1 MVSGQALHLAS
12 LTVSR
17 AHGIIYSNWELICQ
31 IRGIFYR
38 SIYVKLSK
46 ISYFFCELFLNN
58 LPSVLYFGFLWLFRK
73 HDKSAFTTLKL
84 DNSYRLP
91 LGFRK
96 ANGIRYAVLP
106 KHFWTKKENCT
117 HCQARCESFC
127 FSFSPHPSLPPCL
140 WLSGSIWLSRRT

>member
-1 MVSGQALHLAS
+1 MVCGQALHLAS

-17 AHGIIYSNWELICQ
+17 GHGIMYSNWELICQ

-38 SIYVKLSK
+38 SIYLCQIIHNKL
-46 ISYFFCELFLNN
+46 FFCELFFNN
-58 LPSVLYFGFLWLFRK
+58 LSSVLYFGFLWPFRK

-106 KHFWTKKENCT
+106 KHFWTRKENCT
-117 HCQARCESFC
+117 HCQGWCESFC
-127 FSFSPHPSLPPCL
+127 FSFSPPSLPPSL
-140 WLSGSIWLSRRT
+140 PLAFWKHLAFS